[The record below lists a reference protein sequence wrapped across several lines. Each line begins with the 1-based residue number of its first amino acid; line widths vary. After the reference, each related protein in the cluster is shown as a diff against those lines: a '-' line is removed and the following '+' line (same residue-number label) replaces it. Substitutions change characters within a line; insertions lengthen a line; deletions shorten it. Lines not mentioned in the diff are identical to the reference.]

1 LADTATAPEA
11 ARGTVLAVSNVSVRF
26 GGLQALDEV
35 TLDVA
40 TGEVHGLIGPNGAG
54 KTTLFNVITGLQ
66 RPTRGTVRLRA
77 TDVTRAK
84 PHVRARL
91 GLGRTFQRLELFGT
105 LTARE
110 NVQMAAE
117 VQQRK
122 LAGGRSPAEEA
133 AYQLGRVGIL
143 HIADEPT
150 DSLPTGL
157 ARLVEMARALAT
169 SPDVLL
175 LDEPSSGLDHDETN
189 GLGQVLQ
196 QLASEGMGV
205 LLVEHDMNLVMAIC
219 ARVDVLDNG
228 QVIARGDPAAVRA
241 NPLVQEAYLGG
252 GTESAEPVTSRAGII
267 VSFPSSGTEAPAPA
281 ATSMA
286 ATSTAAKAVGEAAQA
301 GTPSGQAEERP
312 SSTVALS
319 AAGVR
324 AGYGRIEVLHGI
336 SLEVPKGSAVALLGP
351 NGAGKTTLLKAIS
364 GQLALTAGTVEVEG
378 RRLGRNATEHLARS
392 GVCMIPEGRSIFPN
406 LTVAENLLMY
416 TFRRAGL
423 KSAWVEER
431 AIERFP
437 ALGPR
442 RKQLAG
448 TLSGGE
454 QRMLSMA
461 RALTTDPEILLLD
474 ELSMGLAPLI
484 VEELYGVVGQ
494 LVASERLTIIM
505 VEQFVQTALS
515 FADYAAIM
523 VNGEL
528 VKSGTPSEIRSDV
541 VGAYLGAEGVPDGA
555 DVDAATG
562 RDRP

>member
-1 LADTATAPEA
+1 MAAPIA
-11 ARGTVLAVSNVSVRF
+11 PALVVSDVSVRF
-26 GGLQALDEV
+26 GGLQALNSVDLEV
-35 TLDVA
+35 A
-40 TGEVHGLIGPNGAG
+40 AGEIHGLIGPNGAG

-66 RPTRGTVRLRA
+66 RPTGGRVRLGDH
-77 TDVTRAK
+77 DVTAAK
-84 PHVRARL
+84 PHARSLL

-105 LTARE
+105 LSARE

-117 VQQRK
+117 VQQHK
-122 LAGGRSPAEEA
+122 LASGRSPAEEA
-133 AYQLGRVGIL
+133 DYQLARLGIG

-157 ARLVEMARALAT
+157 ARLVELARALAT

-175 LDEPSSGLDHDETN
+175 LDEPSSGLNAEETQ
-189 GLGQVLQ
+189 GLGQVLV
-196 QLASEGMGV
+196 QLAADGMAV
-205 LLVEHDMNLVMAIC
+205 LLVEHDMALVMAIC

-228 QVIARGDPAAVRA
+228 KVIARGDPGSVRA

-252 GTESAEPVTSRAGII
+252 ETE
-267 VSFPSSGTEAPAPA
+267 PAPTTA
-281 ATSMA
+281 P
-286 ATSTAAKAVGEAAQA
+286 TAAAVAAPVA
-301 GTPSGQAEERP
+301 DPSARSGPPAA
-312 SSTVALS
+312 VAL
-319 AAGVR
+319 AAEGVR
-324 AGYGRIEVLHGI
+324 TGYGRIEVLHGI
-336 SLEVPKGSAVALLGP
+336 SFEVAKGSALALLGP

-364 GQLALTAGTVEVEG
+364 GQLALTAGTVEVGG
-378 RRLGRNATEHLARS
+378 RPLGRNATERLARA

-406 LTVAENLLMY
+406 LTVSENLLMY
-416 TFRRAGL
+416 TFRRPGL
-423 KSAWVEER
+423 KSAWVEAR

-437 ALGPR
+437 VLGTR

-484 VEELYGVVGQ
+484 VEELYGIVGQ
-494 LVASERLTIIM
+494 LVASEQLTIIM

-528 VKSGTPSEIRSDV
+528 VKRGTPDEIRSDV
-541 VGAYLGAEGVPDGA
+541 VGAYLGAETAV
-555 DVDAATG
+555 
-562 RDRP
+562 

>member
-1 LADTATAPEA
+1 LADRAPSA
-11 ARGTVLAVSNVSVRF
+11 AAAPALAVDGVSVRF
-26 GGLQALDEV
+26 GGLRALESVSLEV
-35 TLDVA
+35 A
-40 TGEVHGLIGPNGAG
+40 RGEIHGLIGPNGAG

-66 RPTRGTVRLRA
+66 RPTRGRVHLGPK
-77 TDVTRAK
+77 DVTGAR

-105 LTARE
+105 LSARE
-110 NVQMAAE
+110 NVLMAAE
-117 VQQRK
+117 VQQGK
-122 LAGGRSPAEEA
+122 LTDGRSPAEESEL
-133 AYQLGRVGIL
+133 QLGRVGIL
-143 HIADEPT
+143 HVADEPT

-157 ARLVEMARALAT
+157 ARLVEVARALAT
-169 SPDVLL
+169 NPSVLL
-175 LDEPSSGLDHDETN
+175 LDEPSSGLNAEETK
-189 GLGQVLQ
+189 GLGQALL

-205 LLVEHDMNLVMAIC
+205 LLVEHDMALVMSIC

-228 QVIARGDPAAVRA
+228 EVIARGDPASVRA
-241 NPLVQEAYLGG
+241 NQMVQKAYLGG
-252 GTESAEPVTSRAGII
+252 ETAPRESAAPGDSAVTLRA
-267 VSFPSSGTEAPAPA
+267 A
-281 ATSMA
+281 AN
-286 ATSTAAKAVGEAAQA
+286 GA
-301 GTPSGQAEERP
+301 G
-312 SSTVALS
+312 SSTGTSILSPGRRSAEVAPNPATTIAL
-319 AAGVR
+319 AADGVR

-336 SLEVPKGSAVALLGP
+336 SFEVPRGSALALLGP

-364 GQLALTAGTVEVEG
+364 GQLALTAGTVEVGG
-378 RRLGRNATEHLARS
+378 RRLGRNATEALARS

-406 LTVAENLLMY
+406 LTVSENLLMY
-416 TFRRAGL
+416 TFRRPGL
-423 KSAWVEER
+423 KSAWIEER

-437 ALGPR
+437 VLGNR

-484 VEELYGVVGQ
+484 VEEIYGLVGE
-494 LVASERLTIIM
+494 LVASDQLTIVM

-528 VKSGTPSEIRSDV
+528 VKRGKPAEIRADV
-541 VGAYLGAEGVPDGA
+541 VGAYLGAENTDGA
-555 DVDAATG
+555 GSAA
-562 RDRP
+562 PH

>member
-1 LADTATAPEA
+1 
-11 ARGTVLAVSNVSVRF
+11 
-26 GGLQALDEV
+26 
-35 TLDVA
+35 
-40 TGEVHGLIGPNGAG
+40 LIGPNGAG

-66 RPTRGTVRLRA
+66 RPTHGTVRLGT
-77 TDVTRAK
+77 TDVTRSK
-84 PHVRARL
+84 PHVRSRL

-117 VQQRK
+117 VQHRK
-122 LAGGRSPAEEA
+122 LASGRSPAEEA

-143 HIADEPT
+143 HVADEPT

-169 SPDVLL
+169 SPDCLL
-175 LDEPSSGLDHDETN
+175 LDEPSSGLNHEETH
-189 GLGQVLQ
+189 GLGQVLE
-196 QLASEGMGV
+196 QLASEGMAV

-228 QVIARGDPAAVRA
+228 QVIARGDPGAVRA

-252 GTESAEPVTSRAGII
+252 GSEPEEQKAPRPTVVTFPTSGID
-267 VSFPSSGTEAPAPA
+267 GDAP
-281 ATSMA
+281 
-286 ATSTAAKAVGEAAQA
+286 VAQA
-301 GTPSGQAEERP
+301 GPVDGPSGPADARATP
-312 SSTVALS
+312 MVALS

-324 AGYGRIEVLHGI
+324 AGYGRIEVLHGV

-364 GQLALTAGTVEVEG
+364 GQLGLTAGTVEVG
-378 RRLGRNATEHLARS
+378 GSRLGRNATEHLARS

-406 LTVAENLLMY
+406 LTVTENLLMY
-416 TFRRAGL
+416 TFRRPGL
-423 KSAWVEER
+423 KAAWVEER

-437 ALGPR
+437 VLGSR

-494 LVASERLTIIM
+494 LVASEKLTIIM

-528 VKSGTPSEIRSDV
+528 VKSGKPSEIRSDV
-541 VGAYLGAEGVPDGA
+541 VGAYLGAEEVPPE
-555 DVDAATG
+555 T
-562 RDRP
+562 